1 MIRQFVKDNKPYAQT
16 SREDFAQKY
25 LSEGCEEVNVLYNG
39 GFIDPTWNGT
49 DFVEGAT
56 PEEVIALNTP
66 IYEQGIIERFSYLML
81 RALSSSMGKYGSYE
95 YLQLQK
101 IEYDEKYKVAKG
113 LLVCPPLLEAITRE
127 MYRDFPEVMLDSI
140 LTSYGITPT
149 GSQLDKMLQLIVYRY
164 EYAENRYN
172 TFKGFSIDFRTKCR
186 TLVELAEWAKLDQ
199 AFNLVDSLPESLND
213 EQINAFYNDFYAI

>member
-1 MIRQFVKDNKPYAQT
+1 MIYRLDENNNLICGYAENYPHFQ
-16 SREDFAQKY
+16 
-25 LSEGCEEVNVLYNG
+25 EEWILIETDLLPNDSFHINH
-39 GFIDPTWNGT
+39 WNGSEW
-49 DFVEGAT
+49 VEGLT
-56 PEEVIALNTP
+56 VEGVNALKIP
-66 IYEQGIIERFSYLML
+66 VYEQGIIDRFSYLML

-127 MYRDFPEVMLDSI
+127 MDRDFPEAILDSI
-140 LTSYGITPT
+140 LTAYGVTPT
-149 GSQLDKMLQLIVYRY
+149 GSQLDKMLQLIVFRY

-172 TFKGFSIDFRTKCR
+172 RFKGFSIDFRTKCR

-199 AFNLVDSLPESLND
+199 AFSLVDALPESLTD
-213 EQINAFYNDFYAI
+213 EQINAFYNDFDAI

>member
-1 MIRQFVKDNKPYAQT
+1 MTKLYHIYNENFEITHAQFFEEGEQPSNAIYLENCDFIKPMVN
-16 SREDFAQKY
+16 
-25 LSEGCEEVNVLYNG
+25 SETLEVYEGAIPEEVN
-39 GFIDPTWNGT
+39 
-49 DFVEGAT
+49 
-56 PEEVIALNTP
+56 ALKAP
-66 IYEQGIIERFSYLML
+66 AYEQGIIERFSYLML

-127 MYRDFPEVMLDSI
+127 MYRDFPEAMLDSI

-164 EYAENRYN
+164 EYAESRYN

-186 TLVELAEWAKLDQ
+186 TLVELAEWTKLDQ
-199 AFNLVDSLPESLND
+199 AFSLVDSLPESLND
-213 EQINAFYNDFYAI
+213 EQINAFYNDFDAI